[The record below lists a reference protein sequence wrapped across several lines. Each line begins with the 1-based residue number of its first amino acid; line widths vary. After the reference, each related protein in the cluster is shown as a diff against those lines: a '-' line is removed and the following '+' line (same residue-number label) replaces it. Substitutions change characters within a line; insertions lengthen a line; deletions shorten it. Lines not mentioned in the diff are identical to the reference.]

1 MPIQPIHV
9 PARSRNTGSMALT
22 SPPTEDVTIHGPLPT
37 RSRAN
42 GNRLDTRIS
51 RFIGADFTDESC
63 AAVGLRPQ
71 LVRPSCAKN
80 MMRRSPSHDSL
91 GNKIPSALDHVH
103 EIAIRG
109 RQLAVFLDYDGTL
122 TPIVNRPEQAVL
134 ADSTRR
140 VLRTLAAQVPV
151 AILSGRDL
159 EDVRRHVN
167 IDGIVYAGSHGFDV
181 AGPRGLRKQVATAF
195 LSILDAAEKELGEKL
210 AGVSGA
216 VLERKRLSIAV
227 HYRQADKSGAIKV
240 EQTVNEAAGRHR
252 ELRMIAGKK
261 VYELQPNIDWHKGKA
276 LIWLLDTLGL
286 KQSKALSLYIGD
298 DLTDE
303 DAFRTLRQL
312 GIGIVVS
319 EQPRSTAAHYAL
331 KSPAEVE
338 RFLREISADL
348 LASADSQPGST

>member
-1 MPIQPIHV
+1 
-9 PARSRNTGSMALT
+9 
-22 SPPTEDVTIHGPLPT
+22 
-37 RSRAN
+37 
-42 GNRLDTRIS
+42 
-51 RFIGADFTDESC
+51 
-63 AAVGLRPQ
+63 
-71 LVRPSCAKN
+71 
-80 MMRRSPSHDSL
+80 MRRSPSHDSS

-122 TPIVNRPEQAVL
+122 RPIVSRPEQAVL

-140 VLRTLAAQVPV
+140 VLRKLAAQVPV

-159 EDVRRHVN
+159 DDIQRRVG
-167 IDGIVYAGSHGFDV
+167 IDGIVYAGSHGFDI
-181 AGPRGLRKQVATAF
+181 AGPRGLHKQMATEF
-195 LSILDAAEKELGEKL
+195 LPTLDAAERELHERL

-216 VLERKRLSIAV
+216 LLERKRFSIAA
-227 HYRQADKSGAIKV
+227 HYRNVDDSDVFKV
-240 EQTVNEAAGRHR
+240 EQAVNEAAARHR

-261 VYELQPNIDWHKGKA
+261 VYDLQPNIDWHKGKA

-286 KQSKALSLYIGD
+286 KQSEALSLYIGD

-303 DAFRTLRQL
+303 DAFRALRQL

-319 EQPRSTAAHYAL
+319 EQPRSTAARYAL

-348 LASADSQPGST
+348 LASADSQPESTQ